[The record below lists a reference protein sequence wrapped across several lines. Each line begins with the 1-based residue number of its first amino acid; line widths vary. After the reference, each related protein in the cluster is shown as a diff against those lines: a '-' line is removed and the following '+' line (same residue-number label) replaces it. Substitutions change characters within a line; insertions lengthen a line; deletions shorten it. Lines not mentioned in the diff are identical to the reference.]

1 MNKKI
6 VITAQTAAF
15 CVLLHGA
22 HAQESSATP
31 ALDTRPDTEIGEIV
45 VTAQKRSERLLDVPI
60 SITAV
65 TAEQLNDTASKN
77 LEELQGVV
85 PGVTIPAA
93 TSYGG
98 SSIVIRGTSGSGTFL
113 EDDPVAVYVDGIYQP
128 SNSRFAVSDLTDV
141 QSVEIV
147 RGPQGTLQGRNAT
160 AGAILVR
167 TIDPSSS
174 FDGAASVSFA
184 NPEEGRI
191 SSAVS
196 LPITDTFRVR
206 LSGDYFD
213 QRGWARNLYDG
224 SHLGGERASNGR
236 AVFLWLPVEHFTARL
251 ALNYQ
256 KLTNTQALQRWAA
269 TTVNPTGV
277 AVTAPTPFASL
288 PTAQENFYLDNKV
301 VNNSIHSGNTQ
312 ESPAAALELHYD
324 FGPMEL
330 VSLTG
335 GSKASNRGS
344 AYSGG
349 MDTTGINGVSL
360 VDAVT
365 GELRRGYNQ
374 GYITGSQSSEELRLQ
389 SPASGRFKW
398 LAGGYYSHAIDDFQF
413 NIFNDS
419 FTTQAPGDNIVGFA
433 AHQLDNSY
441 AAFADATFNVTDR
454 LAVTGGVRYTDEQ
467 KTFNNTFSVTIPQID
482 LIVAGPLAY
491 APPERTWVDTSYRAN
506 IAYRLTDDTNVYVS
520 TSRGF
525 KSGGFNAF
533 GVGPAPA
540 FNPEYL
546 YSTELGL
553 KSYFL
558 ERRGYVAA
566 SVYKNHYDNLQVTAG
581 VPTGGV
587 NIYNAAKASIKGTEI
602 EGQFKFTER
611 LALTANAAYTD
622 AHYTDFQLGQG
633 LDGNLVNATGNT
645 LPNTPT
651 WQYFLQGDYRVP
663 LNSVWESHAQ
673 VSYRWRSKVYF
684 FATNETPNLAGG
696 SDPELGA
703 RLDFTYNPQKINLA
717 LYGKNLTDT
726 RIINGEQAQ
735 FAYPV
740 AFFNEPRVVGLQ
752 ISKQF

>member
-1 MNKKI
+1 
-6 VITAQTAAF
+6 
-15 CVLLHGA
+15 
-22 HAQESSATP
+22 
-31 ALDTRPDTEIGEIV
+31 
-45 VTAQKRSERLLDVPI
+45 
-60 SITAV
+60 
-65 TAEQLNDTASKN
+65 
-77 LEELQGVV
+77 
-85 PGVTIPAA
+85 
-93 TSYGG
+93 
-98 SSIVIRGTSGSGTFL
+98 
-113 EDDPVAVYVDGIYQP
+113 
-128 SNSRFAVSDLTDV
+128 
-141 QSVEIV
+141 
-147 RGPQGTLQGRNAT
+147 
-160 AGAILVR
+160 
-167 TIDPSSS
+167 
-174 FDGAASVSFA
+174 
-184 NPEEGRI
+184 
-191 SSAVS
+191 
-196 LPITDTFRVR
+196 
-206 LSGDYFD
+206 
-213 QRGWARNLYDG
+213 
-224 SHLGGERASNGR
+224 
-236 AVFLWLPVEHFTARL
+236 
-251 ALNYQ
+251 
-256 KLTNTQALQRWAA
+256 
-269 TTVNPTGV
+269 
-277 AVTAPTPFASL
+277 
-288 PTAQENFYLDNKV
+288 
-301 VNNSIHSGNTQ
+301 
-312 ESPAAALELHYD
+312 
-324 FGPMEL
+324 
-330 VSLTG
+330 
-335 GSKASNRGS
+335 
-344 AYSGG
+344 
-349 MDTTGINGVSL
+349 
-360 VDAVT
+360 
-365 GELRRGYNQ
+365 
-374 GYITGSQSSEELRLQ
+374 
-389 SPASGRFKW
+389 
-398 LAGGYYSHAIDDFQF
+398 
-413 NIFNDS
+413 
-419 FTTQAPGDNIVGFA
+419 VGFA